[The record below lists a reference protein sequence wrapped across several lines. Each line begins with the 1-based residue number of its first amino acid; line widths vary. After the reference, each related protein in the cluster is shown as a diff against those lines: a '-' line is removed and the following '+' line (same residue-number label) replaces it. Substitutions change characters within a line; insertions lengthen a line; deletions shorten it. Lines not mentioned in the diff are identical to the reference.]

1 MRISFHLA
9 ISRQIQEI
17 SSRYE
22 MEKQYS
28 QHESSE
34 EITFHFEKQN
44 IVPNSTTNHT
54 FGVHES
60 RSHELSNNEIGNV
73 KVPDLFA

>member
-9 ISRQIQEI
+9 ISQQIQEI
-17 SSRYE
+17 SSRYDV
-22 MEKQYS
+22 EKQYS

-60 RSHELSNNEIGNV
+60 ISHELSNNEIGNV

>member
-9 ISRQIQEI
+9 ISQQIQEI

-60 RSHELSNNEIGNV
+60 ISHELSNNEIGNV

>member
-9 ISRQIQEI
+9 ISQQIQEI

-28 QHESSE
+28 QYESSE